1 MGGVENYE
9 SLDALAMAQG
19 VREGSIRP
27 ADLLEAAIERAE
39 RHVGI
44 GAIPIPMFE
53 EAREAAGTTLPD
65 GPLRGV
71 PFLLKDLHTARRGWR
86 LTNGSRLF
94 ADQVS
99 DFDSEFVS
107 RYLRAG
113 LLLFGRSA
121 SPEFGL
127 TTSTESVL
135 FGKTRNP
142 WNPEHT
148 AGGSSGGAAAAVAAG
163 ILPAAHASDGGGSI
177 RIPASCC
184 GLFGLKPTRAR
195 VPSGPR
201 KGEGWSGMSISHAV
215 SRSVRDS
222 AALLDAVAGPEV
234 GAPYWAPPQQRPF
247 LEEVGADPGRLRIAL
262 QTQSWNGAPTDPEC
276 RRAAESTAELCVK
289 LGHEV
294 ETAPLLLGDL
304 ELGRAT
310 QVIIGSNVRALVE
323 EGAAALGRDAR
334 ETDLEPLT
342 WAMFQLAG
350 AVGGV
355 DYAHAVQTLHAAG
368 RCVAL
373 FLERYD
379 AILSPTMATL
389 PTRIGELALDNPDR
403 GALMEKLMASIG
415 YTQLFNASGH
425 PAMSVPMHWAP
436 EGLPI
441 GVQFAGRFGDEA
453 TLFRLAAQLEAA
465 RPWFTRTPPRG

>member
-1 MGGVENYE
+1 MGDVKDYE
-9 SLDALAMAQG
+9 SLDALEMARG
-19 VREGSIRP
+19 VREGTYS
-27 ADLLEAAIERAE
+27 AGDLLEAALERAE
-39 RHVGI
+39 RQAHL
-44 GAIPIPMFE
+44 GAIPILLSQ
-53 EAREAAGTTLPD
+53 EAREAAAGPLPD

-71 PFLLKDLHTARRGWR
+71 PFLLKDLHAARRGWR

-99 DFDSEFVS
+99 DFDSETVS

-121 SPEFGL
+121 SPEFGI
-127 TTSTESVL
+127 TTTTESLL

-142 WNPEHT
+142 WNPEHS
-148 AGGSSGGAAAAVAAG
+148 AGGSSGGAASAVASG

-201 KGEGWSGMSISHAV
+201 QGEGWSGMSTSHAV

-234 GAPYWAPPQQRPF
+234 GAPYWAPPQQRPY
-247 LEEVGADPGRLRIAL
+247 LEEVGADPGRLRVAVQIE
-262 QTQSWNGAPTDPEC
+262 TWNGAPTHSEC
-276 RRAAESTAELCVK
+276 QRAVESAAELCAQ

-294 ETAPLLLGDL
+294 ESAALGLGDL

-310 QVIIGSNVRALVE
+310 QVVIGSNVRVIVE
-323 EGAAALGRDAR
+323 DGAAAQGRDPR
-334 ETDLEPLT
+334 EEDVEPMT
-342 WAMFQLAG
+342 WAMFQLASG
-350 AVGGV
+350 ATGA
-355 DYAHAVQTLHAAG
+355 DYARAIQTLHAAG
-368 RCVAL
+368 RAVSG
-373 FLERYD
+373 FLQDYD
-379 AILSPTMATL
+379 VLLSPTMATL
-389 PTRIGELALDNPDR
+389 PARLGELALDNPEP

-425 PAMSVPMHWAP
+425 PAMSVPLHWTG
-436 EGLPI
+436 EGLPV

-453 TLFRLAAQLEAA
+453 TLFRLAAQLEQA
-465 RPWFTRTPPRG
+465 RPWFAKRPALS